1 MALETMYKSFIMP
14 HFDYADIIWDNC
26 TETQS
31 NMLENLHLEA
41 IRIIIGGV
49 RGTSHQKLYE
59 ESGFCT
65 LKERR
70 RRHKLLMFKKMQL
83 GLCPQYIIDLLPL

>member
-1 MALETMYKSFIMP
+1 MAICHCRRSGVVGKLALGKL
-14 HFDYADIIWDNC
+14 ARDNC

-41 IRIIIGGV
+41 IRIITGGV
-49 RGTSHQKLYE
+49 RGTSPKKLYE

-70 RRHKLLMFKKMQL
+70 RRHNLLMFKKNATWSL
-83 GLCPQYIIDLLPL
+83 STIHN

>member
-1 MALETMYKSFIMP
+1 MYKYKISRMALETMYKSFIMP

-26 TETQS
+26 TETQA

-49 RGTSHQKLYE
+49 RGTSLQKLYE
-59 ESGFCT
+59 ESGFST

-70 RRHKLLMFKKMQL
+70 RRHKL
-83 GLCPQYIIDLLPL
+83 